1 MQETSM
7 AGMEAETEAPC
18 ACLYARLSGS
28 REILLIFVLLC
39 ALAKTNE
46 ALADSKCCDEFAPAP
61 RGSHPLSLEAP
72 KLDILKTHEFSPT
85 EFRPRPKDE
94 LRGFDARGEELP
106 SLKAT
111 NVWQRL
117 SEYRAAHNRIR
128 LVTLW
133 ETQGSSLS
141 LQAGKRGEPSL
152 QWTSHTGGGPGRGLL
167 DHVIAAS
174 LGSLMRSHGAAPKGA
189 LTPSAQAAS
198 P

>member
-28 REILLIFVLLC
+28 REILLVFVLLC
-39 ALAKTNE
+39 ALAKTDE
-46 ALADSKCCDEFAPAP
+46 ALADPKCCDEFAPAP
-61 RGSHPLSLEAP
+61 RGSHRLSLEAP
-72 KLDILKTHEFSPT
+72 KLDVLKAPEFSPT
-85 EFRPRPKDE
+85 EFRTRPKNA
-94 LRGFDARGEELP
+94 LMSFDARGEELP
-106 SLKAT
+106 SLKT
-111 NVWQRL
+111 TTVWQRL
-117 SEYRAAHNRIR
+117 SEYRAAHDRIR

-152 QWTSHTGGGPGRGLL
+152 QWTSHAGGGPGRGLL
-167 DHVIAAS
+167 DHVIATS
-174 LGSLMRSHGAAPKGA
+174 LGGLLRSHSGPSKGA
-189 LTPSAQAAS
+189 LAPSAQAAS